1 MTFFTLW
8 LSAQTQSMKW
18 KNVIFKSESAWFGT
32 KEASEIADQ
41 VVLYQRNS
49 GGWPKNIE
57 MHHALNSDDK
67 KKLEQLKTEA
77 KGSTIDN
84 GATTQELIFLH
95 KVYAH
100 FPKESYK
107 KAIISGLNYILEA
120 QYQNGGWSQ
129 FYPLQKGYYSHITY
143 NDDAMVNVL
152 KFLQDITNHKDQ
164 YTFLTETH
172 FQNIQTA
179 FDKGIDCI
187 LATQYKQNGLLTAWC
202 AQHDENTLEPAKARA
217 YELPSLS
224 GYESANIVLL
234 LMSLE
239 NPSYE
244 VINAVNHAV
253 YWFQNTQL
261 PKTKF
266 EAVYAEDGSLKDKI
280 VVQTKE
286 VNPIWARFM
295 DLQTN
300 APFFCGRDGVK
311 KDSLSQIDWE
321 RRTGYAWYTN
331 LPQKVLVKYDN
342 WLKNKVL
349 NKKEKSKNQFQK
361 VVAQDGSGDYISIQ
375 DAIDDSPSFPYERVT
390 ILIKNGVYKEKIEVY
405 ECNPNITLVGE
416 SREQTIIYF
425 DDYFDKI
432 NLGRNS
438 TFHSYS
444 MLVQADD
451 IVLKNLTIANT
462 SGEVGQAI
470 ALSVTS
476 NRVKVINCN
485 LLGNQDTLYA
495 SGNGSQLYS
504 NCYIEGT
511 TDFIFGNATAVFE
524 NCEIHSK
531 SNSFVTAASTGKDAK
546 FGFVF
551 QDCKLTADE
560 NLHKVYLG
568 RPWRIYAKTVFMNCT
583 LGSHIL
589 PEGWNNWSK
598 PDAEKE
604 SFYAEY
610 QNSGPGS
617 DLKNRVEWAH
627 QLSAKEAKKYTK
639 EAIFS
644 EPKSTN
650 KPWFQLD

>member
-1 MTFFTLW
+1 
-8 LSAQTQSMKW
+8 MKW

-49 GGWPKNIE
+49 GGWLKNIE
-57 MHHALNSDDK
+57 MHHALTNDDK
-67 KKLEQLKTEA
+67 KELEQLKTEA

-107 KAIISGLNYILEA
+107 KAIISGLNYLLEA
-120 QYQNGGWSQ
+120 QYGNGGWPQ
-129 FYPLQKGYYSHITY
+129 FYPLQKGYYTHITY

-152 KFLQDITNHKDQ
+152 KFLQDILNYKDQ
-164 YTFLTETH
+164 YAFLTETH

-179 FDKGIDCI
+179 FDKGINCI

-280 VVQTKE
+280 IVQTKE

-331 LPQKVLVKYDN
+331 LPEKVLVKYDN

-349 NKKEKSKNQFQK
+349 NAKEKGKNQFQK
-361 VVAQDGSGDYISIQ
+361 VVAQDGSGDYKSIQ

-390 ILIKNGVYKEKIEVY
+390 ILIKNGVYKEKIKVY
-405 ECNPNITLVGE
+405 EWNSNITLVGE

-438 TFHSYS
+438 TFHSYT
-444 MLVQADD
+444 MLVEADD
-451 IVLKNLTIANT
+451 TVLKNLTIANT

-476 NRVKVINCN
+476 NRVKVVNCN

-495 SGNGSQLYS
+495 SGNGNQLYS

-511 TDFIFGNATAVFE
+511 TDFIFGNATALFE

-531 SNSFVTAASTGKDAK
+531 SNSFVTAASTDKDAK

-551 QDCKLTADE
+551 QNCKLTANE

-589 PEGWNNWSK
+589 SEGWNNWSK

-639 EAIFS
+639 ETIFS
-644 EPKSTN
+644 ESKSIN
-650 KPWFQLD
+650 KPWFQID

>member
-1 MTFFTLW
+1 
-8 LSAQTQSMKW
+8 MKW

-57 MHHALNSDDK
+57 MHHALTNDDK
-67 KKLEQLKTEA
+67 KKLEQLKTEN

-107 KAIISGLNYILEA
+107 KAIISGLNYLLEA
-120 QYQNGGWSQ
+120 QYQNGGWPQ
-129 FYPLQKGYYSHITY
+129 FYPLQKGYYTHITY

-164 YTFLTETH
+164 YAFLTETH

-179 FDKGIDCI
+179 FDKGINCI

-331 LPQKVLVKYDN
+331 LPEKVLVKYDN

-349 NKKEKSKNQFQK
+349 NTKEKGKNQFQK
-361 VVAQDGSGDYISIQ
+361 VVAQDGSGDYKSIQ

-390 ILIKNGVYKEKIEVY
+390 ILIKNGVYKEKIKVY
-405 ECNPNITLVGE
+405 EWNPNITLVGE

-438 TFHSYS
+438 TFHSYT
-444 MLVQADD
+444 MLVEADD
-451 IVLKNLTIANT
+451 TVLKNLTIANT

-476 NRVKVINCN
+476 NRVKVVNCN

-495 SGNGSQLYS
+495 SGNGNQLYS

-511 TDFIFGNATAVFE
+511 TDFIFGNATALFE

-531 SNSFVTAASTGKDAK
+531 SNSFVTAASTDKDAK

-551 QDCKLTADE
+551 QNCKLTADE

-639 EAIFS
+639 ETIFS
-644 EPKSTN
+644 ESKSIN
-650 KPWFQLD
+650 KPWFQID